1 VIYIVVLTKIKRKN
15 LKKRMSD
22 LRSTLDEGEK
32 EVLEEKNE

>member
-1 VIYIVVLTKIKRKN
+1 MKKD

-22 LRSTLDEGEK
+22 LRSTLDEDEK